1 MAILD
6 QLKKLK
12 KNIRIGIIGTG
23 FIGRGLFHQ
32 CSLTPGIECVAL
44 ADLNLNRCIAS
55 AELTDSNYQIVNHLS
70 EIDDTIQQGSV
81 AICQDGAL
89 LAKSESIDVLIESSN
104 SINEAAQ
111 FIITAIEH
119 QKHIVLVNAEV
130 DLIFGPYFLSLA
142 QKYNVIYTSA
152 DGDQHTV
159 IKHLINELQLW
170 GLDLVMAGNI
180 KGFLNLYATPTSII
194 PEADKRK
201 LDYAMAA
208 AFTDGTK
215 LSVEMALVANSL
227 GLLTLIPGMHGPKLN
242 HVTEVLDSFDFAT
255 LWKNKQPFV
264 DYIIGAEP
272 GGGVFAVG
280 YCDDPYQKEKLAYY
294 KMGQGPFYLLYRP
307 YHLCHIETLM
317 TVAEAVLNKTAVLQ
331 PTLGFQTN
339 VYAHAKRNL
348 RQGETL
354 DGIGGYTCYGLIE
367 NASKNQGL
375 PICLAENIILNR
387 SILKDEKIKMVDVDY
402 SSNKF
407 GFDLY
412 FKCNSVS

>member
-6 QLKKLK
+6 QLKNLK
-12 KNIRIGIIGTG
+12 KNIRIGIIGAG

-32 CSLTPGIECVAL
+32 CSITPGIECVAL
-44 ADLNLNRCIAS
+44 ADLKIDRCLTGI
-55 AELTDSNYQIVNHLS
+55 ELTNARYRVVNNLS
-70 EIDDTIQQGSV
+70 EMNDAIQQDLV

-119 QKHIVLVNAEV
+119 RKHIILVNAEV

-142 QKYNVIYTSA
+142 QNNNVIYTSA
-152 DGDQHTV
+152 DGDQYTV
-159 IKHLINELQLW
+159 IKHLIDELQLW

-180 KGFLNLYATPTSII
+180 KGFLNRYVTPTSII
-194 PEADKRK
+194 PEADKRN
-201 LDYAMAA
+201 LDYKMAA

-215 LSVEMALVANSL
+215 LCIEMALIANGL
-227 GLLTLIPGMHGPKLN
+227 GLSTLIPGMHGPKVN
-242 HVTEVLDSFDFAT
+242 HVKEVLDFDFTT

-264 DYIIGAEP
+264 DYILGAEP

-280 YCDDPYQKEKLAYY
+280 YCDDQYQKEKFAYY

-307 YHLCHIETLM
+307 YHLCHFETLK
-317 TVAEAVLNKTAVLQ
+317 TVVEAVLNKTAVLQ
-331 PTLGFQTN
+331 PTFGFQTN
-339 VYAHAKRNL
+339 VYAYAKRNL
-348 RQGETL
+348 RQGESL

-375 PICLAENIILNR
+375 PICLTENIILNR
-387 SILKDEKIKMVDVDY
+387 SILKDEKITMVDVDHG
-402 SSNKF
+402 SNKF

-412 FKCNSVS
+412 FKCS